1 MLRRFSTSVRHLK
14 KFQLDPNYKFKCGLE
29 IHTQLKTKYKLFSLS
44 ETSFNEAPNT
54 KVSYF
59 DIGLP
64 GSQPKLNP
72 EALYLALVAATA
84 FNCDIQSFSTFDRKH
99 YFYPDQPLG
108 YQITQHYHPIAKN
121 GFVQLN
127 SKFDGIESDK
137 IINLEQVQ
145 IEQDTGKTV
154 NFDDKI
160 TIDLNRSNTP
170 LIEVVTKPDFE
181 DIKQVRAFV
190 KKYQMLVSHLGI
202 CSGDMETGA
211 IRVDANI
218 SVNGNDRVEIKN
230 LGSSGE
236 VVAAL
241 QYEYRRQIGEIQ
253 KGNKIVQ
260 ETRGWDGATT
270 VSLRRKENA
279 LDYRYVP
286 DSELEVVRVDENIG
300 KKIQE
305 KLPDLPD
312 TILERLTS
320 EPYNLTLNQARNLF
334 NEPLTLQY
342 YLSFFKIYTEDLKQ
356 PSKSANNWVLEELI
370 TSFAKVEHPFD
381 VTLITPKALIEIAQ
395 AVLDEGISLTA
406 ARILLRHL
414 IENPAD
420 IDRPLDEVIEQLD
433 LHKPSSISKE
443 DLDEAITDLCQ
454 TIIEENEKIVQN
466 IKRGQV
472 NAVQSL
478 IGKAMKETQGKIH
491 AKEFKQKFTELLGIN

>member
-1 MLRRFSTSVRHLK
+1 MFRRFSTSVRSLRK
-14 KFQLDPNYKFKCGLE
+14 LQLDPNYKFKCGLE

-44 ETSFNEAPNT
+44 PTSFNEEPNS
-54 KVSYF
+54 KISYF

-72 EALYLALVAATA
+72 EALHLALIAATA
-84 FNCDIQSFSTFDRKH
+84 FNCDIQPFSTFDRKH

-121 GFVQLN
+121 GFVNLN

-137 IINLEQVQ
+137 TIRLEQVQ

-211 IRVDANI
+211 IRVDVNI
-218 SVNGNDRVEIKN
+218 SINGNDRVEIKN

-236 VVAAL
+236 IVAAL
-241 QYEYRRQIGEIQ
+241 EYEYRRQVEEIS
-253 KGNKIVQ
+253 KGNKIIQ
-260 ETRGWDGATT
+260 ETRGWNGTST
-270 VSLRRKENA
+270 VPLRRKENA

-286 DSELEVVRVDENIG
+286 DSELEVIRVDEDIG
-300 KKIQE
+300 KKIQAT
-305 KLPDLPD
+305 LPVFPD
-312 TILERLTS
+312 VVLERLTS
-320 EPYNLTLNQARNLF
+320 EPYNLALNQARKLLQ
-334 NEPLTLQY
+334 EPLTLKY
-342 YLSFFKIYTEDLKQ
+342 YLNFFDRYIRELEQ
-356 PSKSANNWVLEELI
+356 PAKSANNWVLEELV
-370 TSFAKVEHPFD
+370 TSFAKIGHEFD
-381 VTLITPKALIEIAQ
+381 VAVISPEVLIKIAK
-395 AVLDEGISLTA
+395 AVLDQEISLTA

-414 IENPAD
+414 IEVPAD
-420 IDRPLDEVIEQLD
+420 IQRPLTEVIELLD
-433 LHKPSSISKE
+433 LQKPSEISKQ
-443 DLDEAITDLCQ
+443 DLDEAITDLCKS
-454 TIIEENEKIVQN
+454 IIEDNPQITKKIQG
-466 IKRGQV
+466 GQV

-478 IGKAMKETQGKIH
+478 IGKAMRETQGKIH
-491 AKEFKQKFTELLGIN
+491 AKEFKEKFSALLGIK